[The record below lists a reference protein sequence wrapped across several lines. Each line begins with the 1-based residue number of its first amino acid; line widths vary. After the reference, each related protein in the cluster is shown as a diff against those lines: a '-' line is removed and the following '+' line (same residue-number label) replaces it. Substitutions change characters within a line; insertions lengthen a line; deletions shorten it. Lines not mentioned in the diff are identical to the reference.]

1 MACNSPQ
8 WGQRKRKEPALL
20 FEGVPSLPR
29 AAMVPD
35 RKADMYYD
43 WRNRL
48 IATKGGV
55 ETSESISVNRPM
67 IPYAARNEAF
77 KKGFVL
83 TEE

>member
-1 MACNSPQ
+1 
-8 WGQRKRKEPALL
+8 
-20 FEGVPSLPR
+20 
-29 AAMVPD
+29 
-35 RKADMYYD
+35 MYYD
-43 WRNRL
+43 WRDRQ